1 MGRRAVIVAVI
12 IAAIAG
18 AAYYFYFYL
27 PPRRGTDEE
36 QVLRLIVE
44 VEKAVEQ
51 GSVSGVMEHISEDYS
66 DAHGLTYRMVQRLV
80 VMGARDSR
88 GVILSVQVP
97 EVQVSGETASFVAE
111 VDYGFQGQ
119 TEPVHLTVSADLVRE
134 GGRWKVISAEGWQGA
149 EAAYY

>member
-1 MGRRAVIVAVI
+1 VGRRAEIVVVI

-51 GSVSGVMEHISEDYS
+51 GSVSGVMQHISEDYS
-66 DAHGLTYRMVQRLV
+66 DRHGLNYRMVQRLV
-80 VMGARDSR
+80 VAGARDSR

-97 EVQVSGETASFVAE
+97 EVQVSGDAASFVAE
-111 VDYGFQGQ
+111 VEYGFQGQ
-119 TEPVHLTVSADLVRE
+119 TEPVHLTVNGSLVRE

>member
-1 MGRRAVIVAVI
+1 VIGAVI

-51 GSVSGVMEHISEDYS
+51 GSVSGVMEQISEDYS

-97 EVQVSGETASFVAE
+97 EVQATGDTASFVAE

-119 TEPVHLTVSADLVRE
+119 SEPVHLTVSADLVRE